1 MKTKRIL
8 VLLAGLLCFMLITTT
23 MFAAGEKEKE
33 GLTIAYVRPGNVEY
47 YKYAADGVKLAGE
60 IKGIKILDYQSDY
73 QAEKE
78 MANIEDAITL
88 GVDGIILFSVS
99 ASAIDAA
106 VVKANEAGIPM
117 FMVYGFSEENK
128 DRFVG
133 SIQSDGI
140 ISGNLMGE
148 WVAENIPEGEI
159 ACIAGMLGRG
169 DAERYRD
176 GFFEVALNN
185 PKLVNVGTYPG
196 DWDTQKAFNVMQDL
210 ITAYPNLQA
219 VFVQNEGMSM
229 GAIRAL
235 EEAGKLNQVTL
246 VSQNGSPDGE
256 VIISEGKLTA
266 TVGWSCAQESILAL
280 RMLYDNL
287 NGKEV
292 PKLTLT
298 PMKVITRS
306 NLDEIVPWVPTP
318 ELVEQSWSI
327 DYWKDL
333 KHEFAKGY

>member
-1 MKTKRIL
+1 MKTKSIL
-8 VLLAGLLCFMLITTT
+8 VLLAGLLCFMLITAT
-23 MFAAGEKEKE
+23 MFAAGEKEKQ

-60 IKGIKILDYQSDY
+60 IKGIRILDYQSDY

-128 DRFVG
+128 ERFVG

-140 ISGNLMGE
+140 VSGNLMGG
-148 WVAENIPEGEI
+148 WVAKNIPEGEI
-159 ACIAGMLGRG
+159 AVIAGMLGRG
-169 DAERYRD
+169 DAESYRD
-176 GFFEVALNN
+176 GFYEEALKNR
-185 PKLVNVGTYPG
+185 KLVDVGTYPG

-235 EEAGKLNQVTL
+235 EEAGKLSQVTL

-280 RMLYDNL
+280 RMLYDHL

-298 PMKVITRS
+298 PMKVITQS
-306 NLDEIVPWVPTP
+306 NLDEIVPWVPTS
-318 ELVEQSWSI
+318 ELVEQSWGI

>member
-1 MKTKRIL
+1 MKRKRLLL
-8 VLLAGLLCFMLITTT
+8 VFTVFLFVSLAGSLL
-23 MFAAGEKEKE
+23 FASTDDEKD
-33 GLTIAYVRPGNVEY
+33 GLTIAYVRPGNYEY
-47 YKYAADGVKLAGE
+47 YKYAADGVILAGE

-117 FMVYGFSEENK
+117 FMVYGYSEQNK

-140 ISGNLMGE
+140 ISGNLMGK
-148 WVAENIPEGEI
+148 WIADKIPEGEI

-169 DAERYRD
+169 DAESYRD
-176 GFFEVALNN
+176 GFFEEALKNK
-185 PKLVNVGTYPG
+185 KLVNVGTYPG

-235 EEAGKLNQVTL
+235 EEAGKLDQVTL

-256 VIISEGKLTA
+256 VIINEGKLTA
-266 TVGWSCAQESILAL
+266 TVGWSCSQESILAL
-280 RMLYDNL
+280 HMLVDHL
-287 NGKEV
+287 NGKDV

-298 PMKVITRS
+298 PMKVITKN
-306 NLDEIVPWVPTP
+306 NLDEIVPWIPTKD
-318 ELVEQSWSI
+318 LVNMTWKI

-333 KHEFAKGY
+333 KHEFAKGQ

>member
-1 MKTKRIL
+1 MKCKSICVLAIL
-8 VLLAGLLCFMLITTT
+8 LLFFSLVTAMVLAGT
-23 MFAAGEKEKE
+23 EEKE
-33 GLTIAYVRPGNVEY
+33 GMTIAYVRPGNVEY

-60 IKGIKILDYQSDY
+60 IKGINILDYQSDY

-117 FMVYGFSEENK
+117 FMVYGYSEANK

-140 ISGNLMGE
+140 VSGNLMGK
-148 WVAENIPEGEI
+148 WVARNVSQGEI

-169 DAERYRD
+169 DAEAYRD
-176 GFFEVALNN
+176 GFFEEALKNKN
-185 PKLVNVGTYPG
+185 LVDVGTYPG

-219 VFVQNEGMSM
+219 CFVQNEGMSV

-235 EEAGKLNQVTL
+235 EEAGKLEQVKL

-256 VIISEGKLTA
+256 RIINEGKLTA
-266 TVGWSCAQESILAL
+266 TVGWSCSQESIIAL
-280 RMLYDNL
+280 HMLVDHL
-287 NGKEV
+287 NGKDV

-298 PMKVITRS
+298 PMKVITKD
-306 NLDEIVPWVPTP
+306 NLDEIVPWIPTP

-333 KHEFAKGY
+333 KHEFSK